1 MYSTTHAGLPAS
13 PTNNLS
19 NTNERRDTIRDSVAS
34 PDTAPDAASPSVAH
48 PDTATSDVSRDT
60 ASPDTSGA
68 KSRSDA
74 NPTGANSER
83 IAWLEQAYDLLR
95 SELLPEAPE
104 RVTITFGFPS
114 KGARPSRNQRI
125 GEYAHFLK
133 DCDAGPGLL
142 TLHPTIFREPARVLD
157 VLLHEMI
164 HAACPNDGHRG
175 KFPKLAKRVGLTGK
189 MTATVAGPELK
200 ATLAEFLADRLP
212 PMPNGHGDISS
223 QRKKQSTRMRKYV
236 CPACGQIVR
245 AATDCL
251 NAVCGD
257 CDVHYIMEGG
267 AG

>member
-1 MYSTTHAGLPAS
+1 VYSTTHAGLPAS
-13 PTNNLS
+13 PINTQPI
-19 NTNERRDTIRDSVAS
+19 TNEHRDTYSDSVAS
-34 PDTAPDAASPSVAH
+34 PEVAPDIAL
-48 PDTATSDVSRDT
+48 
-60 ASPDTSGA
+60 PDTSG
-68 KSRSDA
+68 A

-83 IAWLEQAYDLLR
+83 IAWLEQAYNLLR

-200 ATLAEFLADRLP
+200 ATLEGFLADRLP
-212 PMPNGHGDISS
+212 PMPNGHGDLSS

-236 CPACGQIVR
+236 CPACGQIIR

-257 CDVHYIMEGG
+257 CDAHYIMEGG

>member
-13 PTNNLS
+13 PTNNQPI
-19 NTNERRDTIRDSVAS
+19 TNEHREASRDSVAS
-34 PDTAPDAASPSVAH
+34 HPDTAPDAASRSIP
-48 PDTATSDVSRDT
+48 TSDVSRDT
-60 ASPDTSGA
+60 ASPDTLGA
-68 KSRSDA
+68 KSRTDA

-83 IAWLEQAYDLLR
+83 IAWLEQAYALLR
-95 SELLPEAPE
+95 AELLPEAPE

-200 ATLAEFLADRLP
+200 ATLEGFLADRLP
-212 PMPNGHGDISS
+212 PMPNGHGDLTSN
-223 QRKKQSTRMRKYV
+223 RKKQSTRYRKYV
-236 CPACGQIVR
+236 CPACGQIIR

-251 NAVCGD
+251 NAVCDD
-257 CDVHYIMEGG
+257 CDAHYIMEGG

>member
-19 NTNERRDTIRDSVAS
+19 ITNERRDTSRDSVAS
-34 PDTAPDAASPSVAH
+34 H
-48 PDTATSDVSRDT
+48 PDTA
-60 ASPDTSGA
+60 PDTSGA

-74 NPTGANSER
+74 NPTDTNTGANSER
-83 IAWLEQAYDLLR
+83 IAWLEQAYALLR

-189 MTATVAGPELK
+189 MTATSAGPELK
-200 ATLAEFLADRLP
+200 AKLESFLADRLP
-212 PMPNGHGDISS
+212 PMPNGHGDLSS

-236 CPACGQIVR
+236 CPACGQIIR

-257 CDVHYIMEGG
+257 CDVHFIMEGG
-267 AG
+267 AE